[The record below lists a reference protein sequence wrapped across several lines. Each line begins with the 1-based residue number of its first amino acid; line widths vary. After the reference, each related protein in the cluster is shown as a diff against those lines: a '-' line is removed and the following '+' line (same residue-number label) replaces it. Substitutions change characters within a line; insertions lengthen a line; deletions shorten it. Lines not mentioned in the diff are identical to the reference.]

1 MFFLAPNPMKIGL
14 VTDSPADLP
23 LDLVENYGI
32 EVIPAIL
39 IIEGQEYVDG
49 IDITREQ
56 FYNRLPAMRRHP
68 TTAAPSPLDFAAR
81 YQKLLADGCDHIV
94 SIHTAEKLTSLPNFA
109 RNAAREFGGRVTVL
123 ESGSLTLGTGF
134 QVLAAAEA
142 IDQGLGLQ
150 AVLEQVR
157 STRQRVRVAAALDT
171 MDYLRRSGRVPAAIT
186 AIGGLLSIKPVVEL
200 REGAVKPISAART
213 TRQATAALHEFLTRL
228 GPLEQLAILHT
239 NAEVRAREFL
249 DLLMRDKSRR
259 NIPTEF
265 HLLSVTSL
273 IGAHIGPNG
282 LGFAAV
288 KKELA

>member
-1 MFFLAPNPMKIGL
+1 MKIGL

-23 LDLVENYGI
+23 LDLAENYQI
-32 EVIPAIL
+32 EIIPAIL
-39 IIEGQEYVDG
+39 VIEGREYMDEV
-49 IDITREQ
+49 DITREQ
-56 FYNRLPAMRRHP
+56 FYTRLPTMRRP
-68 TTAAPSPLDFAAR
+68 PSTAAPSPLDFAIR
-81 YQKLLADGCDHIV
+81 YKKLLANGYDHIL

-109 RNAAREFGGRVTVL
+109 RQAARDFDGRVSVL

-142 IDQGLGLQ
+142 IEKGLGLE

-186 AIGGLLSIKPVVEL
+186 AIGGLLRIKPVVEL
-200 REGAVKPISAART
+200 REGAVKPISVTRT
-213 TRQATAALHEFLTRL
+213 TRQATDALLKFLQNL
-228 GPLEQLAILHT
+228 GPLERFAILHT
-239 NAEVRAREFL
+239 NAETRAREFL
-249 DLLMRDKSRR
+249 NQLMKDKRRR
-259 NIPTEF
+259 NLPAEIR
-265 HLLSVTSL
+265 LLNVTSL

-288 KKELA
+288 KKELAQANQ

>member
-1 MFFLAPNPMKIGL
+1 MKIGL

-23 LDLVENYGI
+23 LDLAETYQI

-49 IDITREQ
+49 ADITREQ
-56 FYNRLPAMRRHP
+56 FYARLPSMRHHP
-68 TTAAPSPLDFAAR
+68 STAAPSPFDFSTR
-81 YQKLLADGCDHIV
+81 YQKLLANGCDHIL

-109 RNAAREFGGRVTVL
+109 RNAARDFDGRVTVL

-142 IDQGLGLQ
+142 IEQGLGLN

-157 STRQRVRVAAALDT
+157 ATRQRIRVAAALDT

-186 AIGGLLSIKPVVEL
+186 AIGGLLRIKPVVEL
-200 REGAVKPISAART
+200 REGAVRPISAARAT
-213 TRQATAALHEFLTRL
+213 SQATSALLEFLLTL
-228 GPLEQLAILHT
+228 GPLERLAILHT
-239 NAEVRAREFL
+239 HAEARAREFFG
-249 DLLMRDKSRR
+249 LLMKSKGRR
-259 NIPTEF
+259 NIPAEIR
-265 HLLSVTSL
+265 LLNVTSL

-282 LGFAAV
+282 VGFAAV
-288 KKELA
+288 RKEMA

>member
-1 MFFLAPNPMKIGL
+1 MFFFAPIPMKIGL

-23 LDLVENYGI
+23 LDLVEHYGI

-39 IIEGQEYVDG
+39 IIEGREYVDG
-49 IDITREQ
+49 VDITREQ
-56 FYNRLPAMRRHP
+56 FYTRLPAMRRHP
-68 TTAAPSPLDFAAR
+68 TTAAPSPVDFASR
-81 YQKLLADGCDHIV
+81 YRKLLADGCDHII

-109 RNAAREFGGRVTVL
+109 RNAAQDFDGHVTVL

-142 IDQGLGLQ
+142 VEQGLGLEG
-150 AVLEQVR
+150 VLEQVR
-157 STRQRVRVAAALDT
+157 SSRQRVRVAAALDT

-213 TRQATAALHEFLTRL
+213 TRQAAAALQDFLASL
-228 GPLEQLAILHT
+228 GPLERLAILHT
-239 NAEVRAREFL
+239 NAEARAREFL
-249 DLLMRDKSRR
+249 DLLMKDKSRR
-259 NIPTEF
+259 NIPAEIR
-265 HLLSVTSL
+265 LLNVTSL

>member
-1 MFFLAPNPMKIGL
+1 MKIGL

-23 LDLVENYGI
+23 LDLAETHQI

-39 IIEGQEYVDG
+39 IIEGREYVDG

-56 FYNRLPAMRRHP
+56 FYTRLPAMRRHP

-81 YQKLLADGCDHIV
+81 YQKLLADGCDHVI

-109 RNAAREFGGRVTVL
+109 RNAARDFEGRVTVL
-123 ESGSLTLGTGF
+123 ESGSLSLGTGF

-142 IDQGLGLQ
+142 IEQGFGLDT
-150 AVLEQVR
+150 VLQQVQ

-200 REGAVKPISAART
+200 REGAVRPISAARAAS
-213 TRQATAALHEFLTRL
+213 RATSALLDFLLNL
-228 GPLEQLAILHT
+228 GPLERLAILHT
-239 NAEVRAREFL
+239 NAEARAHEFL
-249 DLLMRDKSRR
+249 NLLMKDKGRR
-259 NIPTEF
+259 NIPAEIRI
-265 HLLSVTSL
+265 LNVTSL
-273 IGAHIGPNG
+273 IGAHLGPNG

-288 KKELA
+288 KKELT

>member
-1 MFFLAPNPMKIGL
+1 MKIGL

-23 LDLVENYGI
+23 LDLVERYGI

-39 IIEGQEYVDG
+39 IIEGREYVDG
-49 IDITREQ
+49 VDMTREQ
-56 FYNRLPAMRRHP
+56 FYARLPGMRHHP
-68 TTAAPSPLDFAAR
+68 TTAAPSPVDFAAR
-81 YQKLLADGCDHIV
+81 YQKLLAEGCDHVI

-109 RNAAREFGGRVTVL
+109 RNAARDFDGRVTVL

-142 IDQGLGLQ
+142 IEQGLGIE
-150 AVLEQVR
+150 AVLKQIQ

-200 REGAVKPISAART
+200 RQGAVKPISATRT
-213 TRQATAALHEFLTRL
+213 TRQATATLHDFLVSL
-228 GPLEQLAILHT
+228 GPLERLAILHT
-239 NAEVRAREFL
+239 NAEARAHEFL
-249 DLLMRDKSRR
+249 DLLMKDSSRR
-259 NIPTEF
+259 NIPAEIR
-265 HLLSVTSL
+265 LLNVTSL

-282 LGFAAV
+282 LGFAGV
-288 KKELA
+288 KKEME

>member
-1 MFFLAPNPMKIGL
+1 MKIGL

-23 LDLVENYGI
+23 LDLAESHQI

-39 IIEGQEYVDG
+39 IIEDREYVDG
-49 IDITREQ
+49 VDITREQ
-56 FYNRLPAMRRHP
+56 FYAQLPSMRRHP
-68 TTAAPSPLDFAAR
+68 TTAAPSPLDFAAH
-81 YQKLLADGCDHIV
+81 YQKLLADGCEHII
-94 SIHTAEKLTSLPNFA
+94 SIHTAEKLTSLPSFA
-109 RNAAREFGGRVTVL
+109 RNAARDFDGRVTVL

-142 IDQGLGLQ
+142 IAQGSGLD
-150 AVLEQVR
+150 AVLLQVR

-213 TRQATAALHEFLTRL
+213 TSQATSALLEFLRNL
-228 GPLEQLAILHT
+228 GSLERLAILHT
-239 NAEVRAREFL
+239 NAEARAREFL
-249 DLLMRDKSRR
+249 SMLMKDKSRR
-259 NIPTEF
+259 NIPAEIR
-265 HLLSVTSL
+265 LLNVTSL
-273 IGAHIGPNG
+273 IGAHLGPNG

>member
-1 MFFLAPNPMKIGL
+1 MKIGL

-23 LDLVENYGI
+23 LDLAAHYGI

-49 IDITREQ
+49 VDITREQ
-56 FYNRLPAMRRHP
+56 FYTRLPAMRRHP

-81 YQKLLADGCDHIV
+81 YQKLLADGYDHII
-94 SIHTAEKLTSLPNFA
+94 SIHTAEKLTSLVNFA
-109 RNAAREFGGRVTVL
+109 RNAAREFNERVTVL

-142 IDQGLGLQ
+142 IEQGMGLEG
-150 AVLEQVR
+150 VLEQVQ

-200 REGAVKPISAART
+200 REGAVKPINATRT
-213 TRQATAALHEFLTRL
+213 TRHATAALHEFLVNL
-228 GPLEQLAILHT
+228 GPLERLAILHT
-239 NAEVRAREFL
+239 NAEARAREFL
-249 DLLMRDKSRR
+249 HLIMKDKSRR
-259 NIPTEF
+259 NIPAEIR
-265 HLLSVTSL
+265 LLNVTSL

>member
-1 MFFLAPNPMKIGL
+1 MKIGL

-23 LDLVENYGI
+23 SDLAENYQI

-49 IDITREQ
+49 VDITREQ
-56 FYNRLPAMRRHP
+56 FYTRLPAMRQHP
-68 TTAAPSPLDFAAR
+68 TTAAPSPADFAAR
-81 YQKLLADGCDHIV
+81 YQKLLSSGYDQVI

-109 RNAAREFGGRVTVL
+109 RHAARDFDGKVTVI

-142 IDQGLGLQ
+142 IEQGQGLDAILGIVQ
-150 AVLEQVR
+150 
-157 STRQRVRVAAALDT
+157 STRERVRVAAALDT

-186 AIGGLLSIKPVVEL
+186 AIGGMLSIKPVVEL

-213 TRQATAALHEFLTRL
+213 TSQATRALFEFLLNL
-228 GPLEQLAILHT
+228 GPLERLAVLHT
-239 NAEVRAREFL
+239 NAEARAHE
-249 DLLMRDKSRR
+249 LLTLLLNSASRR
-259 NIPTEF
+259 NIPNEIR
-265 HLLSVTSL
+265 LLNVTSL

-288 KKELA
+288 KRS

>member
-1 MFFLAPNPMKIGL
+1 MKIGL

-23 LDLVENYGI
+23 LDLADSYGI

-49 IDITREQ
+49 VDITREQ
-56 FYNRLPAMRRHP
+56 FYTRLPAMRHHP

-81 YQKLLADGCDHIV
+81 YQKLLADGYDHII
-94 SIHTAEKLTSLPNFA
+94 SIHTAEKLTSLVNFA
-109 RNAAREFGGRVTVL
+109 RNAAREFNGQVTVL

-142 IDQGLGLQ
+142 IEQGMGLE
-150 AVLEQVR
+150 AILERVQ

-213 TRQATAALHEFLTRL
+213 TRHATAALHEFLVSL
-228 GPLEQLAILHT
+228 GSLERLAILHT
-239 NAEVRAREFL
+239 NAEARAREFL
-249 DLLMRDKSRR
+249 QLLMQDKNRR
-259 NIPTEF
+259 NIPSEIR
-265 HLLSVTSL
+265 LLNVTSL

>member
-1 MFFLAPNPMKIGL
+1 MKIGL

-23 LDLVENYGI
+23 PDLAEHYNI

-39 IIEGQEYVDG
+39 IIEGREYVDG
-49 IDITREQ
+49 VDITREQ
-56 FYNRLPAMRRHP
+56 FYARLPAMRQHP
-68 TTAAPSPLDFAAR
+68 STAAPSPLDFAAR
-81 YQKLLADGCDHIV
+81 YQKLLSNGYDHII

-109 RNAAREFGGRVTVL
+109 RNAAREFAGRVTVL

-142 IDQGLGLQ
+142 IQQGLELDDI
-150 AVLEQVR
+150 LREIH

-200 REGAVKPISAART
+200 REGTVKPISAART
-213 TRQATAALHEFLTRL
+213 TRQAAQSLLDFLVKL
-228 GPLEQLAILHT
+228 GPLERLAILHT
-239 NAEVRAREFL
+239 NAEERAREFL
-249 DLLMRDKSRR
+249 TLVIKSGYHR
-259 NIPTEF
+259 NLPPEIR
-265 HLLSVTSL
+265 LVNVTSL
-273 IGAHIGPNG
+273 IGAHVGPNG

-288 KKELA
+288 QQETT